1 MHYTHTAPKTNGKL
15 AFLHQEAAVKH
26 RFQEKMEND
35 AFLTIAMNLGEKQQI
50 EINGLIYDFPE
61 NSIVP
66 LVSGQIFKMERS
78 EKLTLWQYTRE
89 FYCLLEN
96 YFEISCLGYLFF
108 GFNGTLFL
116 KLDEDARRK
125 LLVMQQL
132 FVEEFDTNDTIQTE
146 MLQVLLKRLV
156 IITTRLAK
164 EQYLYG
170 KVYEEERFDIIRQFN
185 TLVDQHFRKEHQV
198 QYYADMLNKSPK
210 TLANVFAQFDYH
222 SPSTAIQERIVLE
235 AKRLFHNTRASVK
248 EIAYELGFSDAGHF
262 SRFFKNATGQSPKQ
276 LRNGGEKV
284 AINPDES
291 F

>member
-1 MHYTHTAPKTNGKL
+1 MHYTHISPKTNGKL
-15 AFLHQEAAVKH
+15 SFIHEEAAVKH
-26 RFQEKMEND
+26 RFQEKIEND
-35 AFLTIAMNLGEKQQI
+35 AFLTIAMNLGGKQQI
-50 EINGLIYDFPE
+50 EINGLVYDFPE
-61 NSIVP
+61 NSIIP
-66 LVSGQIFKMERS
+66 LVSGQVFKLERS

-125 LLVMQQL
+125 LLGMQQM
-132 FVEEFDTNDTIQTE
+132 FMEEFDTSDTIQTE
-146 MLQVLLKRLV
+146 MLQTLLKRLI

-185 TLVDQHFRKEHQV
+185 ALVDQHFRKEHQV
-198 QYYADMLNKSPK
+198 QFYADLLNKSPK
-210 TLANVFAQFDYH
+210 TLTNVFAQFDYH
-222 SPSTAIQERIVLE
+222 SPSAAIQKRIVLE
-235 AKRLFHNTRASVK
+235 AKRLFYHTQNSVK

-276 LRNGGEKV
+276 LRNKGEGNP
-284 AINPDES
+284 AISDDLG
-291 F
+291 